1 MDEQFKNLQA
11 PIRTAEQQTKSLTQ
25 IKGKIKRRQRF
36 QKLQLM
42 GTSFSAIALVFL
54 LVSLFTTNGAPLSRQ
69 AATSASLEKAYYF
82 SNHSEQPIANIEK
95 WYYTSKSKL
104 ANEELDFL
112 AQLADQIS
120 QSQQYL
126 EEQQLPPAFRDFILY
141 YDDGSTRYL
150 QFWITTMNGQNE
162 RIVWDAATKQVY
174 ELTSSESEQ
183 LKLMTQESKLWMSF
197 VRLVLFF
204 AVLYVVLIVSL
215 HFNLL
220 GNLEKLT
227 AMKTWKM
234 IVLGFS
240 TYIYTVIGQGLSL
253 YYFDSI
259 NALFVGGFL
268 FLPVVLYYWR
278 QLGKRNDHMS
288 IWTLPIIA
296 AVIGCYL
303 FIMT

>member
-1 MDEQFKNLQA
+1 MDEHFKNLQA
-11 PIRTAEQQTKSLTQ
+11 PIRTSEQQTISLTQ
-25 IKGKIKRRQRF
+25 IKGQIKRRQRF
-36 QKLQLM
+36 QKLQLI

-54 LVSLFTTNGAPLSRQ
+54 LVLLLTTNSEPLSRQ
-69 AATSASLEKAYYF
+69 AATSASLEKAFYF
-82 SNHSEQPIANIEK
+82 SNHSEQPIPHIEK

-104 ANEELDFL
+104 ANKDLDLL
-112 AQLADQIS
+112 AQLANQIS

-141 YDDGSTRYL
+141 YEDGSTRYL

-162 RIVWDAATKQVY
+162 RFVWDAATKQVY
-174 ELTSSESEQ
+174 ELTLSESEQ
-183 LKLMTQESKLWMSF
+183 LKMMTQDSKLWTSF
-197 VRLVLFF
+197 VKLVIFF
-204 AVLYVVLIVSL
+204 AILYVALIVSL

-220 GNLEKLT
+220 GNLEKMT
-227 AMKTWKM
+227 TMKPWKA

-240 TYIYTVIGQGLSL
+240 TYMYNVMGQGLSL

-259 NALFVGGFL
+259 NVLFLGGFL

-278 QLGKRNDHMS
+278 QLGKRNERMS